1 MVFFAIGFETT
12 APANAMAVA
21 QAKALGLRNFSM
33 LVSHVLVPPA
43 LTAILESPSNQVQAF
58 LGPGH
63 VCAVAGYRENEA
75 IAAHHHVPIAITG
88 FEPVDLLAGVLA
100 VVRQLEQGH
109 AAVEN
114 VYSRAVPP
122 DGNLEARRMIGRVFE
137 PCDRSWR
144 GLGVIPQSGYRLTR
158 EFRDYDAAII
168 FDVGSIRTEEP
179 SLCISG
185 EVLQGR
191 KKPHQCPAFGG
202 ACTPQTPLGAT
213 MVSAEGACAAY
224 YSYGRHLTPCPTA

>member
-1 MVFFAIGFETT
+1 
-12 APANAMAVA
+12 
-21 QAKALGLRNFSM
+21 
-33 LVSHVLVPPA
+33 
-43 LTAILESPSNQVQAF
+43 
-58 LGPGH
+58 
-63 VCAVAGYRENEA
+63 
-75 IAAHHHVPIAITG
+75 
-88 FEPVDLLAGVLA
+88 
-100 VVRQLEQGH
+100 
-109 AAVEN
+109 
-114 VYSRAVPP
+114 
-122 DGNLEARRMIGRVFE
+122 MIGRVFE

-158 EFRDYDAAII
+158 EFRDYDAEII

-224 YSYGRHLTPCPTA
+224 YSYGRHLSACPTA